1 MCLFVKAGI
10 SGRYS
15 NTTHTKHQ
23 HVTSPGGGGG
33 ASEHED
39 PLPHQQS
46 GLQVRAG
53 QHGLQRLQVIIV
65 EMASAF
71 PSRYRPSQP
80 VHGGVRQRGLN
91 TGSNHTKQQEPW
103 PKRGSKVVGWVCL
116 RLLGGCGR
124 NKSVTSRH
132 VTSPCES
139 WAPSNGTL
147 VSAYGNLLT
156 TCACLQGNMAT
167 TTAHR
172 TEYVLQAAA

>member
-1 MCLFVKAGI
+1 MRLFVKAGI

-33 ASEHED
+33 ASEHKD

-103 PKRGSKVVGWVCL
+103 PKRGSKVVGWICL

-132 VTSPCES
+132 VALRVMGSKQWYLGERIRE
-139 WAPSNGTL
+139 L
-147 VSAYGNLLT
+147 VDYVCLFAGEYGHNNST
-156 TCACLQGNMAT
+156 QD
-167 TTAHR
+167 
-172 TEYVLQAAA
+172 